1 MVSIGP
7 KGRYFVI
14 SIQQVCDVLTRRDD
28 VRSQRKI
35 GSSRSSTKVTRLT
48 HFRRAHSRTWAHNC
62 AI

>member
-14 SIQQVCDVLTRRDD
+14 SIQQVCDVPTGGTMSALGED
-28 VRSQRKI
+28 RK
-35 GSSRSSTKVTRLT
+35 SPVALVKVTRLT
-48 HFRRAHSRTWAHNC
+48 HFGRGHSRTSAHNR